1 MIGRLL
7 LSNNIKMKRSWSWLI
22 VVFFALLPLLLIILY
37 GLFNGGRSVE
47 PQDIEPNEMWRHFV
61 FSIHWILI
69 FSLPLGITIQASI
82 IANIEHQ
89 GNSWKQLLT
98 LPLNKS
104 QVYISKFLTLFIFNI
119 ISAFLL
125 ACGILLTGISL
136 GIGKN
141 IEWYTVLGG
150 SFYPYLASLPIMA
163 IQIWLSISI
172 KNQAFSI
179 LFGVVF
185 GMAGLFFNMNELT
198 KWLPWSYPV
207 EATPIKLV
215 GDTKEMVLNSGVD
228 YVVITAIVIGLVFL
242 FIGLLDFTKR
252 EVGQ

>member
-7 LSNNIKMKRSWSWLI
+7 LSNNIKMKRSYSWFI
-22 VVFFALLPLLLIILY
+22 VVFFSLLPLLLIILY
-37 GLFNGGRSVE
+37 GLFNGGKSVE
-47 PQDIEPNEMWRHFV
+47 PQDAESNEMWRHFV

-69 FSLPLGITIQASI
+69 FSLPLGITIQASM

-89 GNSWKQLLT
+89 GNSWKQLLA
-98 LPLNKS
+98 LPLKKS

-125 ACGILLTGISL
+125 VLGILLTGIIL
-136 GIGKN
+136 GTNKN
-141 IEWYTVLGG
+141 IEWYTILGG
-150 SFYPYLASLPIMA
+150 SFYPYLASVPIMA

-172 KNQAFSI
+172 KNQAFPI

-185 GMAGLFFNMNELT
+185 GMAGLFFNMNRLT
-198 KWLPWSYPV
+198 KWLPWSYPI

-215 GDTKEMVLNSGVD
+215 SDTKEMILNSGVD
-228 YVVITAIVIGLVFL
+228 YVVITAIIIGLVL
-242 FIGLLDFTKR
+242 VFIGLLDFTNR
-252 EVGQ
+252 EVD